1 MSTPLIIGGVIA
13 GIAVVAVSATTAY
26 QYSNQPEYAEVLS
39 AKPAMQSV
47 AVSREECRDEVVTY
61 TRDPKDSNKIIGTVA
76 GAIVGGVI
84 GNQIGSGRGNT
95 AATVGGT
102 VAGGYAGNR
111 IQKAM
116 QDRDTY
122 QTTERVCKN
131 VQDSKMQQAGYDVTY
146 RLDGHQQEL
155 HMDYDPGSRIPV
167 VDGQLVLKN

>member
-1 MSTPLIIGGVIA
+1 MSAPLIAGGVIA
-13 GIAVVAVSATTAY
+13 GIAIAAVSATAAY
-26 QYSNQPEYAEVLS
+26 QYSNQSEYAEVLS

-47 AVSREECRDEVVTY
+47 AVSRQECRDEVVTY
-61 TRDPKDSNKIIGTVA
+61 KRDPKDSNKIIGTVA
-76 GAIVGGVI
+76 GAVVGGVI

-122 QTTERVCKN
+122 QTTEQVCKT
-131 VQDSKMQQAGYDVTY
+131 VQDSKMQQVGYNVIY
-146 RLDGHQQEL
+146 RLDGQEQEL

-167 VDGQLVLKN
+167 TDGQLVLRD